1 MKYIWP
7 YVILGIVIAMIF
19 MFICV
24 VGGDGGPAVEDDSV
38 WKHRLGTILMSYT
51 LFIGIGMVAWNNTVN
66 STINRINVLCGTVS
80 KDAPCSRSYVLALLV
95 FSIARSLFLIV
106 AGLVVAYFGS
116 QMTNIMVEYMPHA
129 FSVSTGFFRCISY
142 TDYTFRAVEPSTVP
156 VHAAALVLSL
166 FIAAALT
173 LCFLTDEDLTLATA
187 VRRKLTYMI
196 IVIPAFMGFLY
207 FASCVTRMIR

>member
-1 MKYIWP
+1 MA
-7 YVILGIVIAMIF
+7 YVWQSVLTVIIIILAL
-19 MFICV
+19 MFCCV
-24 VGGDGGPAVEDDSV
+24 VGEPGGGEDHDSV
-38 WKHRLGTILMSYT
+38 WKHRVGTVLISYVM
-51 LFIGIGMVAWNNTVN
+51 FIGVGIVVWNNTIN
-66 STINRINVLCGTVS
+66 TTLNRINKLCDTV
-80 KDAPCSRSYVLALLV
+80 DTDTPCSRIYVLALFA
-95 FSIARSLFLIV
+95 FSVARSLFLIV
-106 AGLVVAYFGS
+106 AGLVVVYFAS
-116 QMTNIMVEYMPHA
+116 QMINIMAEYTPPALHMC
-129 FSVSTGFFRCISY
+129 TDFFRCISY